1 MAIKHS
7 NPYTGSYLYK
17 LSSVFFGMYA
27 AFGIP
32 SILVCTYIAYTAK
45 GRGNKDAIFW
55 LPIYSSIL
63 IISLLTILYVTY
75 KQRKHIALFLNH
87 FKKVEAFSPLKSCE
101 CNTLFGTNYAGLDI
115 DKGVLLI
122 IAHTESGLRNLL
134 APKDIVVMGFDVNSF
149 KSAELSG
156 QKLTIYTGKP
166 DIPFL
171 VISHRKMPALFE
183 SLSAM
188 RNRPYVYDNS
198 FPGYVNHCAKRIA
211 DENNLNLV
219 MSRFN

>member
-1 MAIKHS
+1 MTIKNI
-7 NPYTGSYLYK
+7 NPYSGTFAYK
-17 LSSVFFGMYA
+17 LSSVFFGMYVL
-27 AFGIP
+27 FGIP
-32 SILVCTYIAYTAK
+32 YLIFETYFLYIFSSE
-45 GRGNKDAIFW
+45 GHKDSVFW
-55 LPIYSSIL
+55 FPIYFSVLLISI
-63 IISLLTILYVTY
+63 LTILYVTY
-75 KQRKHIALFLNH
+75 KQRKHIALYLNH

>member
-1 MAIKHS
+1 MSIKHN
-7 NPYTGSYLYK
+7 NPYSGSFAFRLSRVLIGMHIVFGVPYLLFCTYF
-17 LSSVFFGMYA
+17 LYIFSNEGHRDSVFWF
-27 AFGIP
+27 
-32 SILVCTYIAYTAK
+32 
-45 GRGNKDAIFW
+45 
-55 LPIYSSIL
+55 PIYLGALL
-63 IISLLTILYVTY
+63 ISALTIIYVTY

-87 FKKVEAFSPLKSCE
+87 FKKVESFSPLKSCE

>member
-7 NPYTGSYLYK
+7 NPYSGTFTYK
-17 LSSVFFGMYA
+17 LSRALLGMYA
-27 AFGIP
+27 VFIIP
-32 SILVCTYIAYTAK
+32 YLMFDTYFLYIFSRE
-45 GRGNKDAIFW
+45 GHKDSVFW
-55 LPIYSSIL
+55 YPIYSSALL
-63 IISLLTILYVTY
+63 ISVLTILYVTY
-75 KQRKHIALFLNH
+75 KQRRHINSFLSH
-87 FKKVEAFSPLKSCE
+87 FKNVEAFSPLKSCE
-101 CNTLFGTNYAGLDI
+101 CTSLFGTNYAGLDI

-122 IAHTESGLRNLL
+122 IAHTESGMRNLL
-134 APKDIVVMGFDVNSF
+134 APKDLVVMGFDVNSF

-188 RNRPYVYDNS
+188 RNRPYGYDHS
-198 FPGYVNHCAKRIA
+198 FPHYVTHSAKRIA
-211 DENNLNLV
+211 EENNLNLV
-219 MSRFN
+219 LSRFN

>member
-7 NPYTGSYLYK
+7 NPYSGSYLHK
-17 LSSVFFGMYA
+17 LFSVLLGVYA
-27 AFGIP
+27 VFGIP
-32 SILVCTYIAYTAK
+32 SILVCTYVAHSAK
-45 GRGNKDAIFW
+45 SRGNIDAIFW
-55 LPIYSSIL
+55 FPIYSTIL
-63 IISLLTILYVTY
+63 IISILTILYVTY
-75 KQRKHIALFLNH
+75 KQRKHINLFLSH
-87 FKKVEAFSPLKSCE
+87 FINVEAFSPLKSCE
-101 CNTLFGTNYAGLDI
+101 CKTLFGTNYAGLDI

-122 IAHTESGLRNLL
+122 IAHTESGMRNLL
-134 APKDIVVMGFDVNSF
+134 APKDIVVMGFDVKSF

-188 RNRPYVYDNS
+188 RNRPYVYEHS
-198 FPGYVNHCAKRIA
+198 FPHYVTHSAKRIA
-211 DENNLNLV
+211 EDNNLNLV
-219 MSRFN
+219 LSRFN